1 MLGAAVVVD
10 GGYAFAQRR
19 ASQNAADFA
28 ALAGTRIVGIHLTGR
43 PPGAGTAANVRAAID
58 ATLAANGAQLVDAQF
73 VDEAGEPM
81 GSVADASHI
90 PHGAFGVIVSARTD
104 WRPFLLGIIGITD
117 WSAASS
123 ATAYTPG
130 RSVGGGVMPLGI
142 EDSVFDGHAR
152 CQVTDLDDCIDHLT
166 TGHLNIPGG
175 FGWLKFGIQGQGGK
189 CDWTSSLGMEQG
201 GCESSKTFLDSQIGP
216 PTDSHGCCTAV
227 GLPGSEDKI
236 GNLTGNEWGDLSFY
250 IDNQIP
256 FWVPIWDHAG
266 GTGSNAWYHI
276 VGLRGHRPHR
286 RQRARQVARGRDHRV
301 RLQQRPG
308 QLQGGRPPVLCRPGR
323 LLHDRR
329 HGHRPAGPLTLAPA
343 RRTARI
349 PRTAETTASI
359 DAGSPTRRP
368 EEPMP

>member
-1 MLGAAVVVD
+1 M
-10 GGYAFAQRR
+10 
-19 ASQNAADFA
+19 
-28 ALAGTRIVGIHLTGR
+28 
-43 PPGAGTAANVRAAID
+43 
-58 ATLAANGAQLVDAQF
+58 DAQF

-104 WRPFLLGIIGITD
+104 WQPFLLGIIGVTD
-117 WSAASS
+117 WSASSS

-142 EDSVFDGHAR
+142 QDEVFDTHAR
-152 CQVTDLDDCIDHLT
+152 CPMTDVDDCIDSLT

-189 CDWTSSLGMEQG
+189 CDWASSLGMLADG

-236 GNLTGNEWGDLSFY
+236 GSLTGNEWGDLSFY

-256 FWVPIWDHAG
+256 FWVPIWDYAG
-266 GTGSNAWYHI
+266 RHRRERL
-276 VGLRGHRPHR
+276 VPHRGLRGHRPHR
-286 RQRARQVARGRDHRV
+286 RQRARQVARGLDHRV
-301 RLQQRPG
+301 SMQQRPG
-308 QLQGGRPPVLCRPGR
+308 QLQGPGAPVLRCPGR

-329 HGHRPAGPLTLAPA
+329 HGHGPAGPLA
-343 RRTARI
+343 RAAGC
-349 PRTAETTASI
+349 PR
-359 DAGSPTRRP
+359 GSHLTRSGHRR
-368 EEPMP
+368 

>member
-1 MLGAAVVVD
+1 MPTLQRPSQRGQAIALFAIALAALVLGAAVVVD

-58 ATLAANGAQLVDAQF
+58 ATLAANGAQVVDAQF

-90 PHGAFGVIVSARTD
+90 PHGAFGVIVSARTA

-201 GCESSKTFLDSQIGP
+201 GCESSKTLPRLADRAADRLPRLLHRRRASRQRGQDRQP
-216 PTDSHGCCTAV
+216 DGQRV
-227 GLPGSEDKI
+227 GRPELLHRQPDPRLGARLGSRWRHRLEC
-236 GNLTGNEWGDLSFY
+236 L
-250 IDNQIP
+250 
-256 FWVPIWDHAG
+256 VPHRR
-266 GTGSNAWYHI
+266 
-276 VGLRGHRPHR
+276 LRGHRPHR

-301 RLQQRPG
+301 RLQRVPG
-308 QLQGGRPPVLCRPGR
+308 NYKVA
-323 LLHDRR
+323 
-329 HGHRPAGPLTLAPA
+329 GHQYVP
-343 RRTARI
+343 
-349 PRTAETTASI
+349 PRTAPFTI
-359 DAGSPTRRP
+359 DVTGAVQLVR
-368 EEPMP
+368 